1 MSPLPPRR
9 YVARLRAWR
18 HSLIVRM
25 GASLAL
31 VGVLA
36 TASGGALLAFV
47 DASAGKAAAINLAG
61 SLRMRSYGI
70 GLALLDPSGDRPA
83 QQVRLERAIQAFES
97 RLHAPALA
105 DEIPGRA
112 DAPLR
117 LAYGQLV
124 SHWTRLR
131 HQLVS
136 LPPEQSRAAAMPA
149 IEEFVA
155 EADVLVALFQA
166 DLEGRIE
173 NYKMLGLAMLMLA
186 IGVLA
191 STVWYARS
199 NLARPLADL
208 QRCSR
213 AIRAGDFSAR
223 VGQSGASEF
232 DELANAFNAMAADLS
247 GMYGALEDR
256 VRDKTRALE
265 RSNRSLAL
273 LYDVAHRLS
282 GPTPPR
288 EALVDVLSRLS
299 SVIGVR
305 SATLCTGIDSD
316 VSGVHIATGVRS
328 AGIDGRPTQA
338 RVQGVG
344 AGALASDCASV
355 CGTADCST
363 RCDEAGPTV
372 ALALD
377 DGGQAQ
383 GTLTLRLASG
393 QVLMPWQRELAE
405 TVARHV
411 ASALGATQ
419 RVQSQQR
426 LALLEE
432 RSAIAR
438 ELHDSLAQSLSY
450 LKIQVARLRS
460 GMRGASAGSG
470 AGAVGGVGAG
480 TPAVPV
486 DEVLDELKGGLDTAY
501 RQLRELLTTFRL
513 RIDGDGLSSAL
524 RATVDEFTRRAS
536 LPIAL
541 DNRLADVELDANQ
554 QIHVLQT
561 VREALANVERHAR
574 ARNVQVRLARVAAG
588 GEVLV
593 TVEDDG
599 VGIGDAVAR
608 THHYGLAIMQDRA
621 ASLGG
626 RCTVMPRP
634 GGGTRVELRFST
646 DVAAEVVVA

>member
-1 MSPLPPRR
+1 MSPLPRRR

-36 TASGGALLAFV
+36 TASGGVLLAFV

-70 GLALLDPSGDRPA
+70 GLALLDPTGDGSI
-83 QQVRLERAIQAFES
+83 QQARLDRAIQAFES
-97 RLHAPALA
+97 RLHAAALA
-105 DEIPGRA
+105 DEIPDRA

-117 LAYGQLV
+117 LAYAQLV

-136 LPPEQSRAAAMPA
+136 LPPEQSRIAAMPA

-155 EADVLVALFQA
+155 EADGLVALFQA
-166 DLEGRIE
+166 DLEARIE
-173 NYKMLGLAMLMLA
+173 DYKMLGLAMLILA

-223 VGQSGASEF
+223 VGQAGASEF
-232 DELANAFNAMAADLS
+232 DELASAFNAMAADLS

-265 RSNRSLAL
+265 RSNRSLSL
-273 LYDVAHRLS
+273 LYEVAHRLS
-282 GPTPPR
+282 GPTPAR
-288 EALVDVLSRLS
+288 DALVSVLSRLS
-299 SVIGVR
+299 SVIGVQ
-305 SATLCTGIDSD
+305 SATLCTGLETD
-316 VSGVHIATGVRS
+316 VAGVHIATGRWE
-328 AGIDGRPTQA
+328 ARIDGSP
-338 RVQGVG
+338 GPGPG
-344 AGALASDCASV
+344 AGSVASQDDCALV

-363 RCDEAGPTV
+363 RCGEAGATI
-372 ALALD
+372 ALPLD
-377 DGGQAQ
+377 DGAQSQ
-383 GTLTLRLASG
+383 GTLTLRLAPG
-393 QVLMPWQRELAE
+393 QALMPWQRELAD

-411 ASALGATQ
+411 ASALAATQ

-432 RSAIAR
+432 RGAIAR

-460 GMRGASAGSG
+460 GMRAA
-470 AGAVGGVGAG
+470 GVGAG
-480 TPAVPV
+480 AATGTAAPV
-486 DEVLDELKGGLDTAY
+486 DEVLDELKVGLDTAY

-524 RATVDEFTRRAS
+524 RATADEFTRRAG
-536 LPIAL
+536 LTVAL

-574 ARNVQVRLARVAAG
+574 AHNAQVRLARVAAG

-593 TVEDDG
+593 TVDDDG
-599 VGIGDAVAR
+599 IGIGEAVAR

-626 RCTVMPRP
+626 RCTVASRP

-646 DVAAEVVVA
+646 ETPVEAVHA